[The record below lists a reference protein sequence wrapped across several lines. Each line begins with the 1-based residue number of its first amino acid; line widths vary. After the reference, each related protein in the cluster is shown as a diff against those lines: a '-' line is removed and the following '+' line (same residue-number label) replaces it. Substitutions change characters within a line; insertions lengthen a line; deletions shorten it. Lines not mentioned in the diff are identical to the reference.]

1 MLSLGTLTHGGDVW
15 FPKTFQ
21 PYRPEDPVASTEPL
35 ENDELFDNDAE
46 MTRISPDLG
55 SQGPEVSGEKI
66 LQVREISPASAAPP
80 AGPWAPPPVPV
91 PERKRSAV
99 WRAGLVGGLVG
110 ALVAGGVAYG
120 TVRLTERP
128 TRTVVQAAPLGTAG
142 SGAGAH
148 DVDVHA
154 VLAKVAPSVVS
165 IEVQTRAGAAAGTGF
180 LISDDGFIVTNAH
193 VIEGST
199 GLEVKLGDGSTRPAT
214 LVGAFPANDVALIRV
229 KDTTGLVPA
238 VLGSSAALEVG
249 DPVVAIGNALNLGD
263 APTVTTGIVSAKNR
277 SLDAGTETSLKNLLQ
292 TDAAINHGNSGG
304 PLVNAA
310 GEVVGINSAGIPGAQ
325 NLGFA
330 IEIDAVKPLIE
341 QLRNGGG
348 TVIAVAFLGVGSQ
361 PVGALNAE
369 DKRDLGITATD
380 GAAIVSVQAG
390 SGAAATGIKVGD
402 VIVTIDGKPIAG
414 PEDIGAAV
422 KVHKPGDAVT
432 VAIQR
437 GDAAKTLEAVLGS
450 RAVTG

>member
-1 MLSLGTLTHGGDVW
+1 
-15 FPKTFQ
+15 
-21 PYRPEDPVASTEPL
+21 VASTESP
-35 ENDELFDNDAE
+35 ENHELFENGAE
-46 MTRISPDLG
+46 MTSIESEFAPAASETVEERILPL
-55 SQGPEVSGEKI
+55 
-66 LQVREISPASAAPP
+66 REISSSPAAAT
-80 AGPWAPPPVPV
+80 AGPWAPPPAP
-91 PERKRSAV
+91 PTSRKRSAV

-128 TRTVVQAAPLGTAG
+128 TRTIVQAAPLGTAG

-154 VLAKVAPSVVS
+154 VLAKVAPAVVS

-238 VLGSSAALEVG
+238 VLGSSSALQVG

-348 TVIAVAFLGVGSQ
+348 TVTAVAFLGVGSQ
-361 PVGALNAE
+361 PVGALNAT

-390 SGAAATGIKVGD
+390 SGAAGAGIKVGD
-402 VIVTIDGKPIAG
+402 VIVTIDGRSVAG
-414 PEDIGAAV
+414 PDDIGAAV
-422 KVHKPGDAVT
+422 KVHKPGDTVS

-437 GDAAKTLEAVLGS
+437 GDAAKSLEAVLGS